1 MAKKATKTQIEQA
14 QPQFKG
20 RLTNTPSTTLESGAQ
35 AASRPVEQNVSE
47 KIATQVYSS
56 EDQALEVLVD
66 SIVGKL
72 SESPKERA
80 EMEEFLKL
88 IIDTDPA
95 LREEILASTTIRK

>member
-1 MAKKATKTQIEQA
+1 MAKKATKTQEEQA

-20 RLTNTPSTTLESGAQ
+20 RLTNSPSTTLQSSAQ
-35 AASRPVEQNVSE
+35 SASRAPEQSMSE
-47 KIATQVYSS
+47 SAATQVYSS

-72 SESPKERA
+72 SQSPQERA

>member
-1 MAKKATKTQIEQA
+1 MAKKATKIQTEQG

-20 RLTNTPSTTLESGAQ
+20 RLTNTPSTTLESSAQ
-35 AASRPVEQNVSE
+35 VVDGLVAQKVSDTV
-47 KIATQVYSS
+47 ATQVYSS
-56 EDQALEVLVD
+56 EEQALEVLLD

-95 LREEILASTTIRK
+95 LREEILASTAIRK